1 MNFNTIPKSLRAM
14 LHYLENIRKVFVDK
28 NNEKARANKAKADTA
43 PKHGKHVPRKH
54 DREGSSKG
62 PAPKRVHSTKYCK
75 WCKAAGGP
83 FTTHGTVKCCKFEKD
98 GKQKDKSAQPPN
110 SAKKPWK
117 KGGGNS
123 GQMAYLT
130 KKMEKLEK
138 KLKKTKKLAK
148 KHACDSSGSDSN
160 SD

>member
-1 MNFNTIPKSLRAM
+1 MNHRTVPESVRAM
-14 LHYLENIRKVFVDK
+14 LQDLENIEKVYIECA
-28 NNEKARANKAKADTA
+28 NNKARANKAKASTA
-43 PKHGKHVPRKH
+43 PKSGGQVPRKH
-54 DREGSSKG
+54 VREGGSKG
-62 PAPKRVHSTKYCK
+62 PAPKKVHSTKYCK

-98 GKQKDKSAQPPN
+98 GKQKDKSAQPSN